1 MITPLRALV
10 RKDIR
15 LFFADRRA
23 VIMGFIAPIAI
34 ASFFGYIFGNNGS
47 GNGEPSPLSVL
58 YVDHDASPISK
69 AILADLQKQKS
80 LAMNVM
86 DEDQARA
93 AVRKG
98 LASVAIVVP
107 KDFGEQAGRA
117 FFRPE
122 NKPEITVLYD
132 PSHTAERSMV
142 QGVLTGSVMQ
152 VVSREMF
159 GGATGQTM
167 VDESLADLAD
177 NRGMSAADKNSLRG
191 LLEGVKQWNES
202 RASGGGS
209 VVQTGITMPYKLNPE
224 AVTAHNGAAYNG
236 YAHSFAGMSVQF
248 ILFTGVEVGIG
259 MLLQRQRGLW
269 KRLRAA
275 PLSRG
280 LLLGSRAL
288 SAAITSMMI
297 LTVVFT
303 FARIVFHVKIEGSF
317 AGFVGICIAFSL
329 MTASFGLLIAG
340 LGKTAEATRGLAIFV
355 TLIMVMLGGAWVP
368 AFLFPQWLQTLTMFI
383 PTRWA
388 MDGLDG
394 MTWRGLGFSAALQ
407 PIGLLLLSSGIFTGL
422 AISRF
427 RWESEN

>member
-15 LFFADRRA
+15 IFFTDRRA

-34 ASFFGYIFGNNGS
+34 ASFFGFIFGNG
-47 GNGEPSPLSVL
+47 GNNSDNSPLAVL
-58 YVDHDASPISK
+58 YADQDASTISN
-69 AILADLQKQKS
+69 AILADLQKQKLLS
-80 LAMNVM
+80 VTASTS
-86 DEDQARA
+86 DAARE

-98 LASVAIVVP
+98 SATVAIVVP
-107 KDFGEQAGRA
+107 KNFGADAGRA
-117 FFRPE
+117 FFGPE
-122 NKPEITVLYD
+122 KKPEISVLYD
-132 PSHTAERSMV
+132 PSHTAEQSMV

-159 GGATGQTM
+159 GGQTGQTL
-167 VDESLADLAD
+167 VKQSLDELDG
-177 NRGMSAADKNSLRG
+177 NAAISSGDKATLRN
-191 LLEGVKQWNES
+191 LLQSVKQWNE
-202 RASGGGS
+202 AQGGGS
-209 VVQTGITMPYKLNPE
+209 VLQRGITMPYTVNPE
-224 AVTAHNGAAYNG
+224 AVTAHNGTPYNG

-248 ILFTGVEVGIG
+248 ILFMGVEVGIG
-259 MLLQRQRGLW
+259 MLLQRERGLW

-275 PLSRG
+275 PLSKG
-280 LLLGSRAL
+280 LLLGSRAI

-297 LTVVFT
+297 LVVVFG
-303 FARIVFHVKIEGSF
+303 FARVVFHVHIDGSM
-317 AGFVGICIAFSL
+317 AGFLGICIGFSL

-340 LGKTAEATRGLAIFV
+340 LGKTAEATRGLAILV
-355 TLIMVMLGGAWVP
+355 TLMMVMLGGAWVP
-368 AFLFPQWLQTLTMFI
+368 AFLFPKWLQTLTMFI

-407 PIGLLLLSSGIFTGL
+407 PIGLLLLATAIFTAL

-427 RWESEN
+427 RWEPEG